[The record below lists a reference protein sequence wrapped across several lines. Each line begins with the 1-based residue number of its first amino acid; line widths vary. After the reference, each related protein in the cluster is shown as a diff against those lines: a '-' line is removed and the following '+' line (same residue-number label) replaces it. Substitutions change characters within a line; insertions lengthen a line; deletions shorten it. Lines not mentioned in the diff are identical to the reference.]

1 MVPKMKYI
9 GDEEREVP
17 QHGVFKPGDEV
28 AFNKELFSTG
38 LFREK
43 IIRKEKKEGDE

>member
-1 MVPKMKYI
+1 MTRKMKCI
-9 GDEEREVP
+9 ADEEREVP

-28 AFNKELFSTG
+28 PFNKELFSTG

-43 IIRKEKKEGDE
+43 LKRKYEKEGDQ